1 MSAGRAVVL
10 QTAHL
15 GDVVL
20 SIPLLRRLAERHG
33 PVDVVTTPAAAP
45 LLAGQPAVQSVIP
58 FDKHG
63 TDAGLPGLL
72 RLAGRLRAP
81 GYRVAWLPHR
91 SVRSGLAVWLAGIP
105 ERVGFAGSPGRWC
118 YTRRV
123 PLPGDGHQTSRL
135 AALAGTAPEP
145 APWFAVPPDDQAAAD
160 AWLAAHGI
168 VGRFA
173 VLAPGARWGT
183 KRWPG
188 FGELAAALPL
198 PVVVIGGPEDQALA
212 AAVAALAPAP
222 AASAV
227 GLGLG
232 PVAGLIARSAVVVSN
247 DSVALH
253 LAGGL
258 GRPAVALFGPTVP
271 AFGFGPLGAAD
282 AIVEHPGL
290 PCRPCSPHGPATC
303 PLGHHRCLR
312 DLGAPVVLAA
322 VTARLESARQ

>member
-1 MSAGRAVVL
+1 MPHGRVVVV

-20 SIPLLRRLAERHG
+20 TIPLLRRLAERHG

-58 FDKHG
+58 FDKHATEG
-63 TDAGLPGLL
+63 GLPGLF
-72 RLAGRLRAP
+72 RLAGRLRA
-81 GYRVAWLPHR
+81 GAYRAAWLPHR
-91 SVRSGLAVWLAGIP
+91 SVRSGLVAWLAGIP

-123 PLPGDGHQTSRL
+123 PWPGAGHQTARL
-135 AALAGTAPEP
+135 AALAEATPEGP
-145 APWFAVPPDDQAAAD
+145 PWFAVQAADQARAD
-160 AWLAAHGI
+160 AWLAAQGI
-168 VGRFA
+168 GRPFA
-173 VLAPGARWGT
+173 VLAPGSRWGS
-183 KRWPG
+183 KRWPW

-198 PVVVIGGPEDQALA
+198 PVVVVGGREDSALA
-212 AAVAALAPAP
+212 EGVRAQGPAGS
-222 AASAV
+222 ASAV
-227 GLGLG
+227 GQDLG
-232 PVAGLIARSAVVVSN
+232 VAAGLIARSAVVVSN

-258 GRPAVALFGPTVP
+258 ARPAVALFGPTVP
-271 AFGFGPLGAAD
+271 AFGFGPLGVTD
-282 AIVEHPGL
+282 VIVEHPAL
-290 PCRPCSPHGPATC
+290 PCRPCSPHGPPTC

-312 DLGAPVVLAA
+312 EVGVPAVLAA